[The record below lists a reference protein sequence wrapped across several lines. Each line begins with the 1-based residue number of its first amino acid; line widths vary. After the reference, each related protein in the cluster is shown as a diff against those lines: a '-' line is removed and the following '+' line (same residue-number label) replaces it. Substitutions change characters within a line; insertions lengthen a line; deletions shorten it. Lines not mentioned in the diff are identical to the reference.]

1 MIKLHEFLNVIGYR
15 IHDKFI
21 AERPIFGDLACEV
34 TYAND
39 TCFLNCAFD
48 LVTQEVFE
56 IVAEDYTN
64 KRYYRWTQ
72 EDFRDKQDNKTT
84 LMLTAEYCELEVA
97 EDILAK
103 ADAIISGRDYST
115 KVSVPINLTDEEFLH
130 FAKAAHELDITFNQ
144 LVEKAIKQAMAK
156 YLPEQGDHYEA

>member
-1 MIKLHEFLNVIGYR
+1 MTKLHEFLNVIGYR

-34 TYAND
+34 TYANEQ
-39 TCFLNCAFD
+39 CFLNCAFD

-56 IVAEDYTN
+56 IVVEDYNN

-72 EDFRDKQDNKTT
+72 EDFRDKQDSKTT

-97 EDILAK
+97 EDILTK
-103 ADAIISGRDYST
+103 ADAIINGREYDNRVT
-115 KVSVPINLTDEEFLH
+115 VPINLTDEEFLQY
-130 FAKAAHELDITFNQ
+130 AKAAHDMDITFNQ
-144 LVEKAIKQAMAK
+144 FCEKAIKQAM
-156 YLPEQGDHYEA
+156 ERH